1 MARKITTQEI
11 EDIFKLHIVLHQV
24 NDINH
29 MHREKELIKY
39 AITPEQSSTLICIY
53 CLGEKATPAELSRWM
68 AREPHSIF
76 IILRRMTKFGLI
88 KMEPHP
94 KNKHMF
100 QVSLTQAGYDAFLNS
115 VEFLAPI
122 QIFTSLSKAERQ
134 YLLYLL
140 IKLRN
145 KGIRLRRL
153 KLNDYNKLVKSF
165 KMPNLDGENT
175 LQIEKKEK
183 IKRTSLINKSQAP
196 LRPMR

>member
-1 MARKITTQEI
+1 MARKITAQEI
-11 EDIFKLHIVLHQV
+11 EDIYKLHIVLHQV

-76 IILRRMTKFGLI
+76 IILRRMCKFGLI

-100 QVSLTQAGYDAFLNS
+100 QVSLTEAGYDAFLNS
-115 VEFLAPI
+115 VKFLAPI

-153 KLNDYNKLVKSF
+153 KLNDYNKLVRSF
-165 KMPNLDGENT
+165 KMPNLEGEKEPQT
-175 LQIEKKEK
+175 EKRKGK
-183 IKRTSLINKSQAP
+183 KNLTIK
-196 LRPMR
+196 